1 MHADVDAVRAPARY
15 WQRHGTIILRG
26 RRAYPIKRR
35 RKMGM
40 NRKLWLTA
48 EKMLFSQPF
57 HRDTKLWNV
66 NFLLSFGLREMA
78 MNCVI
83 QANVSL
89 RYDRIVP
96 VDKPWAE
103 IHRFAFS
110 VYRAIWN
117 ERRPGRCLP

>member
-1 MHADVDAVRAPARY
+1 
-15 WQRHGTIILRG
+15 
-26 RRAYPIKRR
+26 
-35 RKMGM
+35 MGM

-48 EKMLFSQPF
+48 ENCLFSQAF
-57 HRDTKLWNV
+57 HHDTNRPDI

-110 VYRAIWN
+110 VYRAN
-117 ERRPGRCLP
+117 LE

>member
-1 MHADVDAVRAPARY
+1 MRRGAHCALFRRE
-15 WQRHGTIILRG
+15 HGSFILRG
-26 RRAYPIKRR
+26 RGAYPIKRR

-48 EKMLFSQPF
+48 EKSPFSQVF
-57 HRDTKLWNV
+57 HRDTDSADF
-66 NFLLSFGLREMA
+66 NFLLSFGRREMA

-96 VDKPWAE
+96 VDKP
-103 IHRFAFS
+103 
-110 VYRAIWN
+110 
-117 ERRPGRCLP
+117 

>member
-1 MHADVDAVRAPARY
+1 MMQVHE
-15 WQRHGTIILRG
+15 GLILPSG
-26 RRAYPIKRR
+26 GGYSLKRR
-35 RKMGM
+35 HNRGM

-48 EKMLFSQPF
+48 EKSPFSQVF
-57 HRDTKLWNV
+57 HRDTDSADF
-66 NFLLSFGLREMA
+66 NFLLSFGRREMA

-110 VYRAIWN
+110 VYRAN
-117 ERRPGRCLP
+117 LK

>member
-1 MHADVDAVRAPARY
+1 MRSGVFAAYP
-15 WQRHGTIILRG
+15 QEHGTAILRR

-35 RKMGM
+35 RKVGM

-48 EKMLFSQPF
+48 ENSPFSQVF
-57 HRDTKLWNV
+57 HCDTDSLEI

-89 RYDRIVP
+89 RYDRIFP

-103 IHRFAFS
+103 YTISSFG
-110 VYRAIWN
+110 VI
-117 ERRPGRCLP
+117 ERI